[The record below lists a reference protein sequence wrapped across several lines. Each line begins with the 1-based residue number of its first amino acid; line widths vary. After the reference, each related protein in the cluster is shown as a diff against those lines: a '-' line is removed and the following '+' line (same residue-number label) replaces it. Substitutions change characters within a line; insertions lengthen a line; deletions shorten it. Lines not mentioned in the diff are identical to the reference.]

1 MPDNITNPL
10 TTLPSRATRSRFAL
24 ASLAALACL
33 GMAHSGVSAQ
43 GSPGG
48 GLFQSNANIDTKL
61 DDPRPEGGW
70 DALARL
76 LDKAKPNVDT
86 RLDPTAT
93 QVTDRIEKL
102 LATNRVDEAL
112 ALVEKR
118 QAELDARSSRSGTTD
133 IQLQFQRARVLAQL
147 GRKQE
152 AEAVYTQMTQ
162 LYPELPEPWNNLAIL
177 YVARGDLER
186 ASQALNNA
194 LQADPTNT
202 MARGNL
208 ADVQLMMARQ
218 SYAKAGRS
226 PAQLPP
232 INPGAPASA
241 AP

>member
-1 MPDNITNPL
+1 MPDNIKNPL
-10 TTLPSRATRSRFAL
+10 TALLSRASRTRAAL
-24 ASLAALACL
+24 ASVAAVACL
-33 GMAHSGVSAQ
+33 GMTHSGVLAQ

-48 GLFQSNANIDTKL
+48 GLFQSTPNSDTKL

-76 LDKAKPNVDT
+76 LDKAKPSVDT

-102 LATNRVDEAL
+102 LANNRVDEAL

-118 QAELDARSSRSGTTD
+118 QAELDAKSARSGTTD
-133 IQLQFQRARVLAQL
+133 VQLQFQRARVLAKL
-147 GRKQE
+147 GRNDE
-152 AEAVYTQMTQ
+152 AQAVYTQMTQ

-194 LQADPTNT
+194 LQADPTDN

-232 INPGAPASA
+232 INPAAPASA